1 MKKRVQ
7 TIIVI
12 ICIGDIIVSLILI
25 DGPGIN
31 IAVIIISLFFL
42 GILYYIVRKL
52 LYLEELL
59 LAINRREDNKEIH
72 EKIM

>member
-1 MKKRVQ
+1 MKKRVN
-7 TIIVI
+7 TIFVI
-12 ICIGDIIVSLILI
+12 ICIVDIIVSLILI
-25 DGPGIN
+25 DAPGIN

-59 LAINRREDNKEIH
+59 LAIN
-72 EKIM
+72 

>member
-1 MKKRVQ
+1 MKKRVN
-7 TIIVI
+7 TIFVI
-12 ICIGDIIVSLILI
+12 ICIVDIIVSLILI
-25 DGPGIN
+25 DVPGIN

-59 LAINRREDNKEIH
+59 LAINRREGNKEIH

>member
-1 MKKRVQ
+1 MKKRIK
-7 TIIVI
+7 TIFAI
-12 ICIGDIIVSLILI
+12 ICIVDIIVSLILI
-25 DGPGIN
+25 DVPGIN

-59 LAINRREDNKEIH
+59 LAINRREDDKEIL

>member
-1 MKKRVQ
+1 MKKRVN
-7 TIIVI
+7 TIFVI
-12 ICIGDIIVSLILI
+12 ICIVDIIVSFILI
-25 DGPGIN
+25 DAPGIN

>member
-1 MKKRVQ
+1 MKKRVN
-7 TIIVI
+7 TIFVI
-12 ICIGDIIVSLILI
+12 ICIVDIIVSLILI
-25 DGPGIN
+25 DVPGIN
-31 IAVIIISLFFL
+31 IAVIIISLFFI

>member
-1 MKKRVQ
+1 MNKKIR
-7 TIIVI
+7 
-12 ICIGDIIVSLILI
+12 G
-25 DGPGIN
+25 
-31 IAVIIISLFFL
+31 
-42 GILYYIVRKL
+42 KL

>member
-1 MKKRVQ
+1 MKKRVN
-7 TIIVI
+7 TIFVI
-12 ICIGDIIVSLILI
+12 ICIVDIIVSLILI
-25 DGPGIN
+25 DVPGIN

-52 LYLEELL
+52 LHLEELL
-59 LAINRREDNKEIH
+59 LAINRREDDKEIH

>member
-1 MKKRVQ
+1 MKKRVN
-7 TIIVI
+7 TIFAI
-12 ICIGDIIVSLILI
+12 ICIVDIIVSLILI
-25 DGPGIN
+25 DAPGIN
-31 IAVIIISLFFL
+31 IAVFIISLFFL

-59 LAINRREDNKEIH
+59 LAINRREDDKEIH

>member
-1 MKKRVQ
+1 MKKRVN
-7 TIIVI
+7 TIFVI
-12 ICIGDIIVSLILI
+12 ICIVDIIVSLILI
-25 DGPGIN
+25 DVPGIN

>member
-1 MKKRVQ
+1 MKKRVN
-7 TIIVI
+7 TIFVI
-12 ICIGDIIVSLILI
+12 ICIVDIIVSLILI
-25 DGPGIN
+25 DAPGIN

-59 LAINRREDNKEIH
+59 LAINRREDNKKIH

>member
-1 MKKRVQ
+1 MKKRVN
-7 TIIVI
+7 TIFAI
-12 ICIGDIIVSLILI
+12 ICIVYIIVSLILI
-25 DGPGIN
+25 DAPGIN

>member
-1 MKKRVQ
+1 MKKRVN
-7 TIIVI
+7 TIFAI
-12 ICIGDIIVSLILI
+12 ICIVDIIVSLILI
-25 DGPGIN
+25 DVPGIN
-31 IAVIIISLFFL
+31 IAVIIISLFLL

-59 LAINRREDNKEIH
+59 LAINRREDDKEIH

>member
-1 MKKRVQ
+1 MKKRVN
-7 TIIVI
+7 TIFAI
-12 ICIGDIIVSLILI
+12 ICIVDIIVSLILI
-25 DGPGIN
+25 DVPGIN

-42 GILYYIVRKL
+42 EILYYIVRKL

-59 LAINRREDNKEIH
+59 LAINRREDDKEIH

>member
-1 MKKRVQ
+1 MKKQ
-7 TIIVI
+7 IKTIFAI
-12 ICIGDIIVSLILI
+12 ICIVDIIVSLILI
-25 DGPGIN
+25 DVPGIN

>member
-1 MKKRVQ
+1 MKKR
-7 TIIVI
+7 
-12 ICIGDIIVSLILI
+12 ILI
-25 DGPGIN
+25 DVPGIN

>member
-1 MKKRVQ
+1 MKKRVN
-7 TIIVI
+7 TIFVI
-12 ICIGDIIVSLILI
+12 ICIVDIIVSLILI
-25 DGPGIN
+25 DAQGIN

-42 GILYYIVRKL
+42 GILYYIVRKH

>member
-1 MKKRVQ
+1 MKKRVN
-7 TIIVI
+7 TIFVI
-12 ICIGDIIVSLILI
+12 ICIVDIIVSLILI
-25 DGPGIN
+25 DVPGIN

-59 LAINRREDNKEIH
+59 LAINRREDDKEIH

>member
-1 MKKRVQ
+1 MKKRVN
-7 TIIVI
+7 TIFVI
-12 ICIGDIIVSLILI
+12 ICIVDIIVSLILI
-25 DGPGIN
+25 DALGIN

>member
-1 MKKRVQ
+1 MKKRVN
-7 TIIVI
+7 TIFVI
-12 ICIGDIIVSLILI
+12 ICIVDIIVSLILI
-25 DGPGIN
+25 DVPGIN

-42 GILYYIVRKL
+42 GFLYYIVRKL

>member
-1 MKKRVQ
+1 MKKRVN
-7 TIIVI
+7 TIFVI
-12 ICIGDIIVSLILI
+12 ICIVDIIVSLILI
-25 DGPGIN
+25 DAPGIN

-59 LAINRREDNKEIH
+59 LAINRREDDKEIL

>member
-1 MKKRVQ
+1 MKKRVN
-7 TIIVI
+7 TIFVI
-12 ICIGDIIVSLILI
+12 ICIVDIIVSLILI
-25 DGPGIN
+25 DVPGIN
-31 IAVIIISLFFL
+31 IAVIIISLSFL

-59 LAINRREDNKEIH
+59 LAINRREDDKEIH

>member
-1 MKKRVQ
+1 MKKRVN
-7 TIIVI
+7 TIFVI
-12 ICIGDIIVSLILI
+12 ICIVDIIVSLILI
-25 DGPGIN
+25 DAPGIN

-59 LAINRREDNKEIH
+59 IAINRREDNKEIH

>member
-1 MKKRVQ
+1 MKKRVN
-7 TIIVI
+7 TIFVI
-12 ICIGDIIVSLILI
+12 ICIVDIIVSLILI
-25 DGPGIN
+25 NVPGIN

-59 LAINRREDNKEIH
+59 LAINRREDDKEIH

>member
-1 MKKRVQ
+1 MKKRVN
-7 TIIVI
+7 TIFVI
-12 ICIGDIIVSLILI
+12 ICIVDIIVSLILI
-25 DGPGIN
+25 DVPGIN

-42 GILYYIVRKL
+42 GIFYYIVRKL

>member
-1 MKKRVQ
+1 MKKRVNA
-7 TIIVI
+7 IFVI
-12 ICIGDIIVSLILI
+12 ICIVDIIVSLILI
-25 DGPGIN
+25 DVPGIN

>member
-1 MKKRVQ
+1 MKKRVN
-7 TIIVI
+7 TIFAI
-12 ICIGDIIVSLILI
+12 ICIVDIIVSLILI
-25 DGPGIN
+25 DVPGIN

-59 LAINRREDNKEIH
+59 LAINRREDDKEIH

>member
-1 MKKRVQ
+1 MKKRVN
-7 TIIVI
+7 TIFVI
-12 ICIGDIIVSLILI
+12 ICIVDIIVSLILI
-25 DGPGIN
+25 DVPGIN

-59 LAINRREDNKEIH
+59 LAINRCEDNKEIH

>member
-1 MKKRVQ
+1 MKKRVN
-7 TIIVI
+7 TIFAI
-12 ICIGDIIVSLILI
+12 ICILDIIVSLILI
-25 DGPGIN
+25 DVPGIN

-59 LAINRREDNKEIH
+59 LAINRREDDKEIH

>member
-1 MKKRVQ
+1 MKKRIK
-7 TIIVI
+7 TIFAI
-12 ICIGDIIVSLILI
+12 ICIVDIIVSLILI
-25 DGPGIN
+25 DVPGIN

>member
-1 MKKRVQ
+1 MKKRVN
-7 TIIVI
+7 TIFVI
-12 ICIGDIIVSLILI
+12 ICIVDIIVSLILI
-25 DGPGIN
+25 DAPGIN

-59 LAINRREDNKEIH
+59 LAINRHEDNKEIH

>member
-1 MKKRVQ
+1 MKKRIK
-7 TIIVI
+7 TIFAI
-12 ICIGDIIVSLILI
+12 ICIVDIIVSLILI
-25 DGPGIN
+25 DVPGIN

-59 LAINRREDNKEIH
+59 LAINRREDDKEIH

>member
-1 MKKRVQ
+1 MKKRVN
-7 TIIVI
+7 TIFAI
-12 ICIGDIIVSLILI
+12 ICIVDIIVSLILI
-25 DGPGIN
+25 DVPGIN